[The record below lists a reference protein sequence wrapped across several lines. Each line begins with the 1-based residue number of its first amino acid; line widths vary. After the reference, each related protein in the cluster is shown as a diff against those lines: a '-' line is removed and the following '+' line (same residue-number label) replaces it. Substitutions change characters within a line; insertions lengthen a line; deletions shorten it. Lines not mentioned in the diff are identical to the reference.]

1 MNLHSTIF
9 AGDQYAGSQFNL
21 YRPSQYPEGR
31 GKIEIYE
38 LGCAAIS
45 EGWLIRERGQ
55 FGILRHDTLLL
66 RDAVTTQ

>member
-1 MNLHSTIF
+1 
-9 AGDQYAGSQFNL
+9 
-21 YRPSQYPEGR
+21 
-31 GKIEIYE
+31 